1 MLDSFVISQIRT
13 YVPILVGA
21 LIAWLATMG
30 LQLDTNTQSGLVIAL
45 TGVLQAVY
53 YFVARVIERRW
64 PQAGAFLLGSSA
76 KPVYAAGTPI
86 NK

>member
-1 MLDSFVISQIRT
+1 MVNNFVISQIRT

-30 LQLDTNTQSGLVIAL
+30 LNLDTDTQSGLVIFL
-45 TGVLQAVY
+45 TGALQALY

-64 PQAGAFLLGSSA
+64 PQSGSFLLGSSA
-76 KPVYAAGTPI
+76 KPVYTTDTTQS
-86 NK
+86 K